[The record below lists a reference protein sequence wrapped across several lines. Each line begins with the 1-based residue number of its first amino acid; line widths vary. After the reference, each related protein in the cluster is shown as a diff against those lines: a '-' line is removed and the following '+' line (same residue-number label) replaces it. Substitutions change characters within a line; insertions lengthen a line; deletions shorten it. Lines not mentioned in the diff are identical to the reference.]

1 MYLSFVVFILYMS
14 LCKLIVEEGGSSL
27 NELVKMN
34 CVDDITKCGVIV
46 LLKNNDTG
54 GTLGMHAN
62 DNVTDNDTGYACLVS
77 ARMLHAKVFH
87 QFHPEKVI

>member
-34 CVDDITKCGVIV
+34 CVGDITKCGVIV

-54 GTLGMHAN
+54 GTLGMHAW
-62 DNVTDNDTGYACLVS
+62 LVPGCYMQKCFINFTLK
-77 ARMLHAKVFH
+77 R
-87 QFHPEKVI
+87 